1 MKFSVNLGQG
11 SDPNHCL
18 QGYIK
23 TRTFWLCRAQH
34 IISMPGLWEPCRGS
48 QFGRW
53 TSCYLHHISKLL
65 PALCYAPSN
74 FSAVSDQLPP
84 LSLTANSAGS
94 TSYSSWLSTLPA
106 RLYTTMAKQPPPLL
120 SAALHAELF
129 PKALPDAL
137 WPAAFLGSNHSWN
150 KA

>member
-11 SDPNHCL
+11 SVPNHRL

-23 TRTFWLCRAQH
+23 TRTFWLYGAPH
-34 IISMPGLWEPCRGS
+34 IISMPGLWEACGGS

-53 TSCYLHHISKLL
+53 TSFWNAVQIILL

-74 FSAVSDQLPP
+74 FNAVLDQLPP
-84 LSLTANSAGS
+84 LSLTANCAGS

-106 RLYTTMAKQPPPLL
+106 RLYTTMAKQLPSTSYLQLCMQNSSQRHCPRCGVTC
-120 SAALHAELF
+120 SF
-129 PKALPDAL
+129 PQEQSQLK
-137 WPAAFLGSNHSWN
+137 
-150 KA
+150 